1 MENRAIGYLLK
12 SINDKLKVRADT
24 DMQRFNLTF
33 QQSRILAFLNER
45 GGSASQK
52 EIEIFLEV
60 SHPTVVGLV
69 SRMEQKGFVTCAFDP
84 QDKRNKI
91 ITLTKAAVDT
101 SKEMEQ
107 MIAVNEQRML
117 RSLSVSEIEA
127 LEKALTV
134 IYKNLE

>member
-1 MENRAIGYLLK
+1 SIGYLLK
-12 SINDKLKVRADT
+12 SINDKLKIRADE

-45 GGSASQK
+45 SGSASQK

-69 SRMEQKGFVTCAFDP
+69 SRMEQKGFVTSAFDP

-91 ITLTKAAVDT
+91 ITLTQVAVDT

-107 MIAVNEQRML
+107 MIDMNEQKML
-117 RSLSVSEIEA
+117 RTLSEAEIA
-127 LEKALTV
+127 TLEKVLAV
-134 IYKNLE
+134 IYRNLE